1 MLEQVTLGF
10 MIMEN
15 YVLTQSD
22 WVKKGGVSGLFK
34 GSQDFSYAFWL
45 FFCLPY
51 LILLIVSLAIAE
63 YSGTNAIINNLSIF
77 VPIIVLVSIF
87 SFFVLIK
94 NIKNSQSKLLAY
106 TGMLIATLVIFDR
119 AIVVLTLLILSF
131 K

>member
-1 MLEQVTLGF
+1 
-10 MIMEN
+10 MEN

-22 WVKKGGVSGLFK
+22 WDKKGGVSGLFK

-51 LILLIVSLAIAE
+51 LVLIIVSLAIAE

-77 VPIIVLVSIF
+77 VPLIVLVSIL
-87 SFFVLIK
+87 SLFVLIK

-106 TGMLIATLVIFDR
+106 SGMLIATFVIFDR
-119 AIVVLTLLILSF
+119 AIAVLTLLILSF